1 MASTESGPGRRS
13 FLQWA
18 AGLVGGLT
26 AVAACDQGAGASA
39 SAAAGSM
46 PAPPAAGGS
55 RTLLGRGRML
65 APAPTAAGLDAGG
78 VAFAGEILDPASGLA
93 AGRFRSQA
101 LGAPGGL
108 TVHTLELPE
117 GTLFALGAGGGR
129 SGTSAVVG
137 GTGGFAGARGTL
149 SLRETA
155 GNGVRAELE
164 ITLSLT

>member
-1 MASTESGPGRRS
+1 
-13 FLQWA
+13 
-18 AGLVGGLT
+18 
-26 AVAACDQGAGASA
+26 
-39 SAAAGSM
+39 M
-46 PAPPAAGGS
+46 PASDLKDFGV
-55 RTLLGRGRML
+55 REEIQRH
-65 APAPTAAGLDAGG
+65 TA
-78 VAFAGEILDPASGLA
+78 F
-93 AGRFRSQA
+93 RFLRSLIQVLQA